1 MAAVKGKPR
10 GRPFPKGV
18 SGNPGGRPKSERAYL
33 VEKYGE
39 DGKSL
44 HDQLDAILGHAD
56 TPPHVKVDIL
66 KYKLDRHS
74 GKAPQSLAVTSP
86 DGPLTHT
93 VVNNYVAPAPPA
105 DGAPAR

>member
-33 VEKYGE
+33 VERYGE

-44 HDQLDAILGHAD
+44 HDQLDAILAQD
-56 TPPHVKVDIL
+56 STPPHVRVDIL

-74 GKAPQSLAVTSP
+74 GKAPQSIAVTAP
-86 DGPLTHT
+86 DGELTKT
-93 VVNNYVAPAPPA
+93 IINNYVAAAPVA
-105 DGAPAR
+105 DASSR